1 MNNNY
6 GYYFSITR
14 DRVNLSLI
22 KKMKK
27 TTKSLK
33 IRHHQQTIKRIE
45 ILINT
50 KCIRKNV
57 GKVLAA
63 LSSYANKDGKCFPSQ
78 STISK
83 VTGYTRETVNRLIKK
98 LTEQGFIFKSDNR
111 QPIFIKDKVYL
122 PRTIYRINIAKITK
136 MLKVTFDTS
145 KKLKMIEDAKYK
157 MKKDKLA
164 NFELNV
170 KTDHSAPP
178 KNDHTIN
185 SIKLL
190 KKNTTLTASP
200 SRKFSLLENIFKT
213 ANQHEDNHLRKL
225 KLRAA
230 RTKGIKAWQISNG
243 QRKSDNAIKQERKAG
258 SIMRKARQTVK
269 PLLDTF
275 TRLQTK
281 LMQWNAKVNLNAFT
295 NDDYKALESI
305 KSDMQ
310 ANKLQV
316 PVNVI
321 ADYKL
326 NEFIAFNR

>member
-6 GYYFSITR
+6 SSDFSITG

-27 TTKSLK
+27 TTKSLE

-50 KCIRKNV
+50 KSIRKNT
-57 GKVLAA
+57 GAVLAV
-63 LSSYANKDGKCFPSQ
+63 LSSYANKAGKCFPSQ
-78 STISK
+78 STISEA
-83 VTGYTRETVNRLIKK
+83 TGYTRETVNRLIKK
-98 LTEQGFIFKSDNR
+98 LTEQGFISKTDNR
-111 QPIFIKDKVYL
+111 QPLFIKDKVYF
-122 PRTIYRINIAKITK
+122 PRTIYKINIPKITR
-136 MLKVTFDTS
+136 MLKVTFDAA
-145 KKLKMIEDAKYK
+145 KQLKMIADAKYK
-157 MKKDKLA
+157 MKKAKLA
-164 NFELNV
+164 KQEIKA
-170 KTDHSAPP
+170 KTDHSTPP

-185 SIKLL
+185 TIKLL
-190 KKNTTLTASP
+190 KKNTTPTASP
-200 SRKFSLLENIFKT
+200 NRKFSLLENIFKT
-213 ANQHEDNHLRKL
+213 ANQHEDNHLDKL

-230 RTKGIKAWQISNG
+230 RTKGIKTWQVNNG
-243 QRKSDNAIKQERKAG
+243 KRKSDSAIKQERKAG
-258 SIMRKARQTVK
+258 SLLRKARQTVK

-281 LMQWNAKVNLNAFT
+281 LMQWNAKVNPNAFT